1 MKSSSAYNLK
11 GLVHNNA
18 HAWVPWL
25 VHKYG
30 LCYIVGLIYVE
41 VLQII
46 CDRILF
52 FLKIAISL
60 STFEDTHLGV
70 SSLWL
75 QFANRVH
82 KKSVVISFALHS
94 CRTILRQAMVSVCCA
109 GLLAVLCQRVITTL
123 WYSLLAGSCFS
134 SCWWVV
140 NLRGPTADLPE
151 PFVMETFCSIKLPHT
166 DGRCPQTTLQHKQT
180 AKKLITL
187 QCV

>member
-11 GLVHNNA
+11 L
-18 HAWVPWL
+18 VPWL

-82 KKSVVISFALHS
+82 KKSVVISFSLHS

-123 WYSLLAGSCFS
+123 IFTVSRLVFS
-134 SCWWVV
+134 NCWWLVD
-140 NLRGPTADLPE
+140 LWGPTVDLPE
-151 PFVMETFCSIKLPHT
+151 PFVMETFCNIKLPHT

-180 AKKLITL
+180 AKKANYFTV
-187 QCV
+187 CFKF